1 MKGKVVQKGTYAKM
15 ARGEMVRYMAENN
28 ITDVENIK
36 SFNRL
41 GYEYDDL
48 SKENEYV
55 FIKK

>member
-1 MKGKVVQKGTYAKM
+1 
-15 ARGEMVRYMAENN
+15 MVRYMAENN

-41 GYEYDDL
+41 GYEYDDDL

-55 FIKK
+55 FIKNSLV